1 MLFPVCCFSC
11 GACIGHLWK
20 LYKEYVNEYTKQI
33 QQNKK
38 IDVVIKLNNQN
49 KREIEDKINKRLN
62 NKNLEPP
69 SAEELALITLNINR
83 LCCRRMFLTHVDTYN
98 IMNLVK

>member
-20 LYKEYVNEYTKQI
+20 DYNYYVNEY
-33 QQNKK
+33 KK
-38 IDVVIKLNNQN
+38 SIDKFLELIEKLG
-49 KREIEDKINKRLN
+49 D
-62 NKNLEPP
+62 P
-69 SAEELALITLNINR
+69 SPEELALITLNVNR
-83 LCCRRMFLTHVDTYN
+83 LCCKRMFLTHVDTYN

>member
-20 LYKEYVNEYTKQI
+20 DYNHYVNEY
-33 QQNKK
+33 KK
-38 IDVVIKLNNQN
+38 SIDKFLGDDENCKEKFDKRCSQEMIKKLG
-49 KREIEDKINKRLN
+49 D
-62 NKNLEPP
+62 P
-69 SAEELALITLNINR
+69 SPEELALITLNVNR
-83 LCCRRMFLTHVDTYN
+83 LCCKRMFLTHVDTYN

>member
-20 LYKEYVNEYTKQI
+20 EYNYYVNEY
-33 QQNKK
+33 KK
-38 IDVVIKLNNQN
+38 SIDKFLGDDDDCKEKFYKRCSKELIEKLGY
-49 KREIEDKINKRLN
+49 
-62 NKNLEPP
+62 P
-69 SAEELALITLNINR
+69 SPEELALITLNVNR
-83 LCCRRMFLTHVDTYN
+83 LCCKRMFLTHVDTYN